1 MRKLLFI
8 LTILIGNFVFAQ
20 ENPISSEKFQ
30 VGIQYN
36 QFFDKADAVSI
47 NYNGILG
54 INSRYKVA
62 SFGVVDFNVGLTLGY
77 FESRYKNEVEE
88 YTGAFNWNPNVAF
101 EFNTNS
107 GFKPFVAVGY
117 NFFNSNYKIYQ
128 EDLNFPNP
136 NDPAFQGG
144 GDDSWKVRLSGFNAN
159 IGTRYHFKKWF
170 YMELSYNLMVVK
182 TSGHN
187 FGLEAVK
194 EFNSFYDFSYY
205 TTEKNTNLHLFNI
218 GVGLRF

>member
-1 MRKLLFI
+1 MKKLLFT
-8 LTILIGNFVFAQ
+8 LTVLLGNFVFAQ
-20 ENPISSEKFQ
+20 ENPTEKFQ
-30 VGIQYN
+30 IGIQYN

-54 INSRYKVA
+54 LNTRYKVA

-88 YTGAFNWNPNVAF
+88 YTGAFNWNPNVVF

-107 GFKPFVAVGY
+107 GFKPFIGIGY
-117 NFFNSNYKIYQ
+117 NFFNSKFNIYRN
-128 EDLNFPNP
+128 DSSFDPS
-136 NDPAFQGG
+136 DPAFQGG
-144 GDDSWKVRLSGFNAN
+144 VDSWRVRLSGFNAN
-159 IGTRYHFKKWF
+159 IGTRYHFEKWL
-170 YMELSYNLMVVK
+170 YMEVSYNLMSVK
-182 TSGHN
+182 TSGNN
-187 FGLEAVK
+187 FGLEAIK